1 MRRFIFKG
9 DFIKLDD
16 FLKASDLVSTGGEA
30 KLLITEGKISVNDEV
45 EFRRGRKLYYGDVV
59 LYGKE
64 SLVLICGS

>member
-59 LYGKE
+59 L
-64 SLVLICGS
+64 